1 MKVKNCLYCGFN
13 NLKVVNQRSDETHI
27 LECQKC
33 HVMMVDEISD
43 NTEQLYTSEYFE
55 KSADTKSGYTDY
67 LSSPVANVLGKYGL
81 TTLFASK
88 QSVHLDLGCADGSL
102 IEIFKSNGYESRG
115 LEISK
120 DAVNIA
126 KSKGLEVLYSNLHKF
141 PKELTN
147 SDVITAFDLLEHADK
162 PGNVLKE
169 VFKNLNKDG
178 YFVFSTLSV
187 DKRDPADYWFNNSLE
202 HYVYY
207 DEVSLTN
214 VLRDTFGEGRF
225 SFIKISI
232 NNISEFW
239 GFAKKGKLKNEDKII
254 EVIKKVDYFK
264 NDPKQSFKLS
274 LFYNQLG
281 RFSENDKIIN
291 NFSHQWTDIEYTLA
305 KFYFYYYQ
313 GMYHKALQ
321 IADSKIKIMP
331 LGDAVF
337 WQALSYCEKE
347 YYNIHTKDIKSQNDL
362 EVLDLK
368 GQLFNSRQEV
378 QSLRNSRVIGKII
391 KARESVGEIKPKTK
405 QFPRK
410 AVIKTKHLFSGV
422 APDAVKPAIRSVVL
436 RPARKV
442 LRAYDKSRSKN
453 SNMHQNGV
461 EYIPNNNWNKKTPLV
476 SIVVPYFNRADTI
489 DETIQSVFAQ
499 TFSDH
504 ELILVDD
511 GSTDQESVKKL
522 EQLRIDYPTIIIL
535 EQKNQGVAAARN
547 NGISKARGKYIV
559 CLDSDDI
566 IDPTYVE
573 KCLIVLEL
581 NQDIGLTTT
590 YRKDFGVI
598 TDEFRG
604 APYEPIE
611 LFKNNMV
618 TTAAMFRKKAWEVSG
633 GYKSDIG
640 YEDWEFWLTL
650 AEHGFWGKLLPEFLF
665 SYRVAMSSR
674 FMEDKEAHWNN
685 IKIIQ
690 NMHKQ
695 YAKKIKQI
703 ASQRRVSKLI
713 TTKETLFQNLS
724 NKVDYHKQD
733 NKKPRVLVTI
743 PWMTFGGAETLIYNY
758 CQEIKSGFNI
768 TFMTGLESKH
778 EWEYKFKEIT
788 PNVYHLANLFED
800 KQYYLEFI
808 LNYIKTR
815 DIQILHI
822 IHNGFTF
829 EMLSEIKKH
838 FPDLKVIVTM
848 FNDRVDYFLDSTNY
862 SDYINVY
869 TSDNSRVT
877 KHYQEILGNSV
888 STRVIPNG
896 IDCYSTF
903 RADLF
908 DRTKERDTLGLSE
921 NDIAVFFVG
930 RLSEEKNPDVFV
942 EVAKKINL
950 MIGKK
955 PIKFYMIGDGDMRNQ
970 IEEMISKSKAKNVR
984 YLGYF
989 NNLEVARLMSAADI
1003 FMLPS
1008 SIEGFPLSILEAM
1021 AMRLAVVASDVGAV
1035 AEVLNDGVDGFVVK
1049 PGNIEEITK
1058 TIIKLESDR
1067 DLLRKVKVGA
1077 RNKVEDNYSNTILG
1091 RNYTDLYNGV
1101 IK

>member
-1 MKVKNCLYCGFN
+1 MSTAIKNHSNDEEQKTEDIKNQELEAKITELTQEVV
-13 NLKVVNQRSDETHI
+13 NLKA
-27 LECQKC
+27 
-33 HVMMVDEISD
+33 
-43 NTEQLYTSEYFE
+43 QL
-55 KSADTKSGYTDY
+55 
-67 LSSPVANVLGKYGL
+67 
-81 TTLFASK
+81 
-88 QSVHLDLGCADGSL
+88 
-102 IEIFKSNGYESRG
+102 FKMR
-115 LEISK
+115 
-120 DAVNIA
+120 
-126 KSKGLEVLYSNLHKF
+126 
-141 PKELTN
+141 
-147 SDVITAFDLLEHADK
+147 
-162 PGNVLKE
+162 
-169 VFKNLNKDG
+169 
-178 YFVFSTLSV
+178 
-187 DKRDPADYWFNNSLE
+187 
-202 HYVYY
+202 
-207 DEVSLTN
+207 
-214 VLRDTFGEGRF
+214 
-225 SFIKISI
+225 
-232 NNISEFW
+232 
-239 GFAKKGKLKNEDKII
+239 
-254 EVIKKVDYFK
+254 
-264 NDPKQSFKLS
+264 
-274 LFYNQLG
+274 
-281 RFSENDKIIN
+281 
-291 NFSHQWTDIEYTLA
+291 
-305 KFYFYYYQ
+305 
-313 GMYHKALQ
+313 
-321 IADSKIKIMP
+321 
-331 LGDAVF
+331 
-337 WQALSYCEKE
+337 
-347 YYNIHTKDIKSQNDL
+347 NDL
-362 EVLDLK
+362 HA
-368 GQLFNSRQEV
+368 
-378 QSLRNSRVIGKII
+378 LRNSRVIGKII
-391 KARESVGEIKPKTK
+391 KVRESVGEIKPKTK
-405 QFPRK
+405 QLPRK
-410 AVIKTKHLFSGV
+410 AVIKTKHLISGI
-422 APDAVKPAIRSVVL
+422 APEVVKPAIRSAVL
-436 RPARKV
+436 RPARKI
-442 LRAYDKSRSKN
+442 LRAYDKSKSKN
-453 SNMHQNGV
+453 ANMYQAGV
-461 EYIPNNNWNKKTPLV
+461 EYVPNSGWNAKIPLV

-489 DETIQSVFAQ
+489 DETIQSVFVQ
-499 TFSDH
+499 TYSNY

-511 GSTDQESVKKL
+511 GSSDLESIKKL
-522 EQLRIDYPTIIIL
+522 EQLQKDYPSIIIL
-535 EQKNQGVAAARN
+535 KQKNQGVAVARN
-547 NGISKARGKYIV
+547 NGINKAQGKYIV

-573 KCLIVLEL
+573 KCLIILEL

-611 LFKNNMV
+611 LYTNNMV

-650 AEHGFWGKLLPEFLF
+650 AEHGFWGKLIPEFLF

-695 YAKKIKQI
+695 YAKRIKQI
-703 ASQRRVSKLI
+703 ASQRRASKLI

-724 NKVDYHKQD
+724 NKVDYQKQD

-788 PNVYHLANLFED
+788 PKVYHLANLFED

-838 FPDLKVIVTM
+838 FPVLKVIVTM

-862 SDYINVY
+862 SDYIDIY

-877 KHYQEILGNSV
+877 KHYQGILGNS
-888 STRVIPNG
+888 TNTKVIPNG

-908 DRTKERDTLGLSE
+908 DRAREREALGLSE

-942 EVAKKINL
+942 EVAKKIDL
-950 MIGKK
+950 MKDKK
-955 PIKFYMIGDGDMRNQ
+955 QIKFYMIGDGGMRHNIEDML
-970 IEEMISKSKAKNVR
+970 KTKGVKNFT
-984 YLGYF
+984 YLGYKSEIAKY
-989 NNLEVARLMSAADI
+989 LSAADI
-1003 FMLPS
+1003 FVLPS

-1021 AMRLAVVASDVGAV
+1021 AMRLAVIASDVGAV
-1035 AEVLNDGVDGFVVK
+1035 AEVLNDGSAGFVVQ

-1067 DLLRKVKVGA
+1067 DLLNKVKKEA
-1077 RNKVEDNYSNTILG
+1077 RNKVEENYSNTILG
-1091 RNYTDLYNGV
+1091 RRYTDLYNGV